1 MCYNKSMTP
10 LVLHNTLTRSKE
22 VFTPADG
29 RTVRMYCC
37 GPTVYN
43 YAHIGNLRTY
53 IFEDLLHRTLK
64 MHGWGVAHV
73 MNITDVGH
81 MTSDSDTGEDK
92 MAKAAAREQKSPWDI
107 AGFYEEAF
115 FRDSARLNIIKPDV
129 APRATDHVMEM
140 IALIERLEAQGY
152 TYETSEGIY
161 FDTAK
166 DADYGKL
173 AGLNLGAQL
182 AGAREDV
189 NVDAGKRHPADFILW
204 FTNKPT
210 HIMKWPSPWGEGYP
224 GWHIECSAMSMKY
237 LGETLDIHCGGI
249 DHIPVHN
256 TNEIAQSECAT
267 GHPFARFWVH
277 GAFLNVVAPS
287 ADAGGAGKMSKSG
300 ENFLT
305 VQRLIDKGYDPLA
318 YRYLCLTAHY
328 RSELAFNVETWESLN
343 AATKALGKV
352 YELKARLGEDDGLGD
367 QEYGRARQTVFD
379 AISDDLNLPRAVA
392 ALHEAKS
399 YRLWR
404 EFDSVL
410 GLDIETRSRAALPTA
425 ENDSDDLPQDILAL
439 KQQRDEARK
448 AKDFARSDALRAEI
462 EALGYTVGDSP
473 LGTVVKKNLL

>member
-1 MCYNKSMTP
+1 MTP
-10 LVLHNTLTRSKE
+10 LVLQNTLSRQKE
-22 VFTPADG
+22 EFTPADG
-29 RTVRMYCC
+29 KVVRLYCC

-53 IFEDLLHRTLK
+53 IFEDLLHRTLTL
-64 MHGWGVAHV
+64 HGWGVEHV

-81 MTSDSDTGEDK
+81 MTSDSDAGEDK
-92 MAKAAAREQKSPWDI
+92 MQKAAQREQKSPWEL
-107 AGFYEEAF
+107 ARFYEDAF
-115 FRDSARLNIIKPDV
+115 FVDCARLNIIRPNV
-129 APRATDHVMEM
+129 APRATEHVAGM
-140 IALIERLEAQGY
+140 IALILRLEAEGY
-152 TYETSEGIY
+152 TYETDEGIY
-161 FDTAK
+161 FDTGR

-173 AGLNLGAQL
+173 AGLNLAAQM

-189 NVDAGKRHPADFILW
+189 NIDVGKKHPADFILW

-224 GWHIECSAMSMKY
+224 GWHIECSAMAMEY

-277 GAFLNVVAPS
+277 GAFLNVVSPNAE
-287 ADAGGAGKMSKSG
+287 AGGGKMSKSG
-300 ENFLT
+300 DNFLT
-305 VQRLIDKGYDPLA
+305 VQRLIDRGYDPLA

-343 AATKALGKV
+343 AATKALGKI
-352 YELKARLGEDDGLGD
+352 YELKSRIGENDDLSEA
-367 QEYGRARQTVFD
+367 EYARARQTVFD

-410 GLDIETRSRAALPTA
+410 GLDIETRSRAAVATPA
-425 ENDSDDLPQDILAL
+425 DADDLPAEIVAL
-439 KQQRDEARK
+439 KQQRDDARK
-448 AKDFARSDALRAEI
+448 SKDFARSDALRAEI
-462 EALGYTVGDSP
+462 ESFGYTVGDSP
-473 LGTVVKKNLL
+473 TGTVVKKNLL

>member
-1 MCYNKSMTP
+1 MCYNRPMTP
-10 LVLHNTLTRSKE
+10 LVLHNTLSRTKE

-29 RTVRMYCC
+29 KTARMYCC

-53 IFEDLLHRTLK
+53 IFEDLLHRAIQ
-64 MHGWGVAHV
+64 MHGWDIEHV

-81 MTSDSDTGEDK
+81 MTSDSDAGEDK
-92 MAKAAAREQKSPWDI
+92 MATAAERERKSPLEI
-107 AGFYEEAF
+107 AAFYEAAF
-115 FRDSARLNIIKPDV
+115 FRDCARLNIIRPEIT
-129 APRATDHVMEM
+129 PRATDHIAPM
-140 IALIERLEAQGY
+140 IALIERLSASGY
-152 TYETSEGIY
+152 TYETTEGVY

-166 DADYGKL
+166 NRDYGKL
-173 AGLNLGAQL
+173 AGLNLGGQL

-189 NVDAGKRHPADFILW
+189 NVDPGKKHPADFILW

-210 HIMKWPSPWGEGYP
+210 HVMKWPSPWGEGYP
-224 GWHIECSAMSMKY
+224 GWHIECSAMSMQY

-249 DHIPVHN
+249 DHIPVHH

-267 GHPFARFWVH
+267 GHTFARFWVH
-277 GAFLNVVAPS
+277 GAFLTVQ
-287 ADAGGAGKMSKSG
+287 GGKMSKSG
-300 ENFLT
+300 GGFLT
-305 VQRLIDKGYDPLA
+305 VQRLIDQGFDPLA

-328 RSELAFNVETWESLN
+328 RSELAFNVDTWDSLH
-343 AATKALGKV
+343 AATKALGKI
-352 YELKARLGEDDGLGD
+352 YEMKARIGENDGLTD
-367 QEYGRARQTVFD
+367 QDYQKARQLIFD

-410 GLDIETRSRAALPTA
+410 GLDIEGRSRDSVPTVA
-425 ENDSDDLPQDILAL
+425 EAEDGLSAELIAL

-448 AKDFARSDALRAEI
+448 ARDFARSDALRAEI
-462 EALGYTVGDSP
+462 EAHGYTVGDSP

>member
-1 MCYNKSMTP
+1 MCYNSPMTP
-10 LVLHNTLTRSKE
+10 LVLHNTLTRTKE

-29 RTVRMYCC
+29 KTARMYCC

-53 IFEDLLHRTLK
+53 VFEDLLHRAIQ
-64 MHGWGVAHV
+64 MHGWNIEHV

-81 MTSDSDTGEDK
+81 MTSDGDTGEDK
-92 MAKAAAREQKSPWDI
+92 FNAAVEREKKTPWEIAK
-107 AGFYEEAF
+107 FYEDAF
-115 FRDSARLNIIKPDV
+115 FADSAKLNIIRPAV
-129 APRATDHVMEM
+129 APRATDHIAEM

-152 TYETSEGIY
+152 TYETTEGVY

-166 DADYGKL
+166 NADYGKL

-182 AGAREDV
+182 AGAREEVNIDV
-189 NVDAGKRHPADFILW
+189 GKRHPADFILW
-204 FTNKPT
+204 FTNKPA

-237 LGETLDIHCGGI
+237 LGQTLDIHCGGI
-249 DHIPVHN
+249 DHIPVHH

-267 GHPFARFWVH
+267 DHQFSRFWVH
-277 GAFLNVVAPS
+277 GAFLTEQ
-287 ADAGGAGKMSKSG
+287 GGKMSKSKG
-300 ENFLT
+300 DFLT
-305 VQRLIDKGYDPLA
+305 VQRLISEGFDPLA

-328 RSELAFNVETWESLN
+328 RSELAFNVKTWDSLH
-343 AATKALGKV
+343 AATKALGKI
-352 YELKARLGEDDGLGD
+352 YELKSRIGEDDGLSD
-367 QEYGRARQTVFD
+367 QEYQAARQTIFD

-404 EFDSVL
+404 EFDTVL
-410 GLDIETRSRAALPTA
+410 GLDIETRSRGAVPTA
-425 ENDSDDLPQDILAL
+425 AEAEDTLPAEILSL
-439 KQQRDEARK
+439 KSQRDDARK
-448 AKDFARSDALRAEI
+448 SKDFARSDVLRSEI
-462 EALGYTVGDSP
+462 ERFGYTVGDSP

>member
-1 MCYNKSMTP
+1 M
-10 LVLHNTLTRSKE
+10 LHNTLTRTKE
-22 VFTPADG
+22 PFTPEDG
-29 RTVRMYCC
+29 KTVRLYCC

-53 IFEDLLHRTLK
+53 IFEDLLHRALQ
-64 MHGWGVAHV
+64 MHGWDVDHV

-81 MTSDSDTGEDK
+81 MTSDSDSGEDK
-92 MAKAAAREQKSPWDI
+92 MAKAAEREQQSPWEL
-107 AGFYEEAF
+107 AKKYEAAF
-115 FRDSARLNIIKPDV
+115 FADSAKLNIIRPTV
-129 APRATDHVMEM
+129 APRATEHIPEM
-140 IALIERLEAQGY
+140 IALIEELQAKGY
-152 TYETSEGIY
+152 TYETGEGIY

-173 AGLNLGAQL
+173 AGLDLAAQK

-189 NVDAGKRHPADFILW
+189 QIDPGKRHPADFILW
-204 FTNKPT
+204 FTNKPS
-210 HIMKWPSPWGEGYP
+210 HVMHWPSPWGTGYP

-267 GHPFARFWVH
+267 GHVFARFWLH
-277 GAFLNVVAPS
+277 GAFLTVQ
-287 ADAGGAGKMSKSG
+287 GGKMSKSAG
-300 ENFLT
+300 DFLT
-305 VQRLIDKGYDPLA
+305 VQRLIDLGFDPLA

-328 RSELAFNVETWESLN
+328 RSELALNVSTWESLH

-352 YELKARLGEDDGLGD
+352 YELKSRIGEDDGLSD
-367 QEYGRARQTVFD
+367 ADYAAARQRVFD

-410 GLDIETRSRAALPTA
+410 GLDIEARSRASVPTT
-425 ENDSDDLPQDILAL
+425 ENDENLLPAEIVGL
-439 KQQRDEARK
+439 KNQRDEARR
-448 AKDFARSDALRAEI
+448 AKDFARSDNLRAEI
-462 EALGYTVGDSP
+462 EAQGYAVGDSP
-473 LGTVVKKNLL
+473 QGTVVKKKLL

>member
-1 MCYNKSMTP
+1 MTP
-10 LVLHNTLTRSKE
+10 LVLHNTLTRTKE

-53 IFEDLLHRTLK
+53 IFEDLLHRALL
-64 MHGWGVAHV
+64 MHGWGVEHV

-81 MTSDSDTGEDK
+81 MTSDSDAGEDK
-92 MAKAAAREQKSPWDI
+92 MATAAEREQRSPWDI
-107 AGFYEEAF
+107 ARFYEEAF
-115 FRDSARLNIIKPDV
+115 FLDSARLNIIRPQV
-129 APRATDHVMEM
+129 APRATEHIAGM
-140 IALIERLEAQGY
+140 IALIERLQARGY
-152 TYETSEGIY
+152 TYETPEGVY
-161 FDTAK
+161 FDTARN
-166 DADYGKL
+166 ADYGKL
-173 AGLNLGAQL
+173 AGLNLSAQM

-210 HIMKWPSPWGEGYP
+210 HLMQWPSPWGAGYP
-224 GWHIECSAMSMKY
+224 GWHIECSAMSMEY

-267 GHPFARFWVH
+267 GRVFARFWVH
-277 GAFLNVVAPS
+277 GAFLNVVSPS
-287 ADAGGAGKMSKSG
+287 ADAAGQGKMSKSG

-318 YRYLCLTAHY
+318 YRYLCLQAHY
-328 RSELAFNVETWESLN
+328 RSELAFNVETWESLA
-343 AATKALGKV
+343 AATTALAKV
-352 YELKARLGEDDGLGD
+352 YELKARVGEDDGLSD
-367 QEYGRARQTVFD
+367 QEYQQIRQTVFD
-379 AISDDLNLPRAVA
+379 AISDDLNLPRVVA
-392 ALHEAKS
+392 ALQQAKS

-410 GLDIETRSRAALPTA
+410 GLDIETRSRAALPTT
-425 ENDSDDLPQDILAL
+425 NGDGSGLPADVAAL
-439 KQQRDEARK
+439 QGQRDDARR
-448 AKDFARSDALRAEI
+448 ARDFALSDALRAEI
-462 EALGYTVGDSP
+462 EGLGYTVGDSP
-473 LGTVVKKNLL
+473 QGTVVKKNLL